1 MPGSFTNA
9 IITTAG
15 AALLARVEAGQ
26 ATMEVTQ
33 VAVGDG
39 LYSAAERT
47 AASLSARTSLKAQ
60 KNIYTP
66 SSATVMSEDSIKIKT
81 IFSNYDAVEQVPL
94 VTSGYFINE
103 IAVYC
108 KENGGAANTEVLYC
122 IAVTSGE
129 TGNYMPAYVGG
140 GASQIVQDIFL
151 TVGIAATTYV
161 NKAGAA
167 FLATEGQALK
177 SEVASIKTRA
187 ESNTSAI
194 TALDTRVN
202 GLIGSATPTPVA
214 TAAQT
219 TDTSIIYVYTGS
231 ETGYTPGDWYY
242 YDSSSFSWKSGGEYG
257 AALIDD
263 TLTKKGQAAD
273 AKATGKIREDFENA
287 FTVIRPHD
295 YGDDILLDDLYIS
308 NSQFIEVTRIKDGNF
323 NVDKMQNKSCYIQFK
338 FNEIPKARAAAPVT
352 YDFSIHIPDSDT
364 IVDVLRFKDANT
376 VVASTL
382 NGEEQGAMI
391 KSEDTYK
398 LTYEYRNQSVMYWQL
413 TFLPAPAYNKP
424 ITVSAIINGEKTE
437 YNISPSQIEPYLKER
452 DGIAFEPPRNALKE
466 IKYYGVNWTQGACT
480 VLDSYIGF
488 SAAPNDHSTNGV
500 AKIARFDDFEN
511 YTSISHN
518 LGHCSSA
525 DYNEMT
531 DTMIVGSGTYVD
543 GVAGVAP
550 AIFLVENASNIVTNK
565 TDIVYG
571 SSGVIEIPLNGIDGE
586 GSVACFGEC
595 EKIAY
600 IVTSEDA
607 SDFRN
612 KGGKYI
618 YRALLGMGADDMTS
632 VFESDSYGTFIGGCA
647 DNEYNG
653 TLHILSKFE
662 CEFFGELQGLKYI
675 NGRLVFPTDVVTD
688 SVLTSYL
695 LLVRFNSDS
704 DVFFDKIYWI
714 PMLNNDGTLIS
725 TECED
730 VIFHNGRGYVVAVSK
745 KTGQSNIYR
754 THVFDAFG
762 L

>member
-1 MPGSFTNA
+1 MLTITKKLDISPRSVPHSTPQVINVSQYDSDFEIQFKLYASTGTFT
-9 IITTAG
+9 IEEGTTAAIKG
-15 AALLARVEAGQ
+15 TKPSGTGYSADASIDIETKTVTVSGDVQMTAVAGRCIYEIALYKDNKEINSANFILLVERAALDADTITDESVLRNLEAIVEGAETATQ
-26 ATMEVTQ
+26 AADD
-33 VAVGDG
+33 AVDAKT
-39 LYSAAERT
+39 AAE
-47 AASLSARTSLKAQ
+47 
-60 KNIYTP
+60 
-66 SSATVMSEDSIKIKT
+66 
-81 IFSNYDAVEQVPL
+81 
-94 VTSGYFINE
+94 
-103 IAVYC
+103 
-108 KENGGAANTEVLYC
+108 
-122 IAVTSGE
+122 
-129 TGNYMPAYVGG
+129 
-140 GASQIVQDIFL
+140 
-151 TVGIAATTYV
+151 
-161 NKAGAA
+161 
-167 FLATEGQALK
+167 
-177 SEVASIKTRA
+177 
-187 ESNTSAI
+187 
-194 TALDTRVN
+194 
-202 GLIGSATPTPVA
+202 
-214 TAAQT
+214 AAQAAA
-219 TDTSIIYVYTGS
+219 
-231 ETGYTPGDWYY
+231 EAAA
-242 YDSSSFSWKSGGEYG
+242 EQAEG
-257 AALIDD
+257 AIEVDD
-263 TLTKKGQAAD
+263 TLSVEGRAAD

-295 YGDDILLDDLYIS
+295 YGNDILLDDLYIW
-308 NSQFIEVTRIKDGNF
+308 NSQFIEVTRIKDGSF
-323 NVDKMQNKSCYIQFK
+323 NADKMQNKACYIQFK

-364 IVDVLRFKDANT
+364 IVDVLRFKDGNT

-382 NGEEQGAMI
+382 DGEEQGTMI

-398 LTYEYRNQSVMYWQL
+398 LTYEYRNQSVMCWQL
-413 TFLPAPAYNKP
+413 TFLPAPAYNKL
-424 ITVSAIINGEKTE
+424 ITVSAIVNGEKTE

-452 DGIAFEPPRNALKE
+452 DGIAFEPQRNALKE

-488 SAAPNDHSTNGV
+488 TASADDHSTNGV
-500 AKIARFDDFEN
+500 AKIARFDNFEN

-518 LGHCSSA
+518 LGHCASA

-531 DTMIVGSGTYVD
+531 DTMIVANGTD
-543 GVAGVAP
+543 ADGVAP

-586 GSVACFGEC
+586 GIIACFGEC
-595 EKIAY
+595 EKIVY

-632 VFESDSYGTFIGGCA
+632 VFESDSYGTFISGCA

-688 SVLTSYL
+688 SILTSYL

-714 PMLNNDGTLIS
+714 PMLNNNGTLIS

-730 VIFHNGRGYVVAVSK
+730 VVFHNGRGYVVTMSK

-754 THVFDAFG
+754 THVFDAYS